1 MLLAK
6 QQTSLQNRI
15 HYICGIK
22 QQNAKALSFSFRQ
35 SESSVNSSEKLDVVE
50 RLAKKGNRSC
60 LRSFASH
67 LWFVMR

>member
-1 MLLAK
+1 
-6 QQTSLQNRI
+6 
-15 HYICGIK
+15 
-22 QQNAKALSFSFRQ
+22 
-35 SESSVNSSEKLDVVE
+35 VNSSEKFDVVE